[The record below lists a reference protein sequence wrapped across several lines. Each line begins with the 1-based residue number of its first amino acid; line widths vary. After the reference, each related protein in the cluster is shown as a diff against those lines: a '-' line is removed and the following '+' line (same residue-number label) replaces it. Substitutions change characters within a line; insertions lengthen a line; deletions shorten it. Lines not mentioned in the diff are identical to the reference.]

1 MNPTLLQAFVVCSF
15 LVQCLIFD
23 WWAITGLATPLSLD
37 QLPGKALQKLGLRKS
52 GGLSVYA
59 GLCYSLQLKMT
70 HHLGNGM

>member
-23 WWAITGLATPLSLD
+23 WWAITGLATPLSMD

-52 GGLSVYA
+52 GGLIA
-59 GLCYSLQLKMT
+59 
-70 HHLGNGM
+70 